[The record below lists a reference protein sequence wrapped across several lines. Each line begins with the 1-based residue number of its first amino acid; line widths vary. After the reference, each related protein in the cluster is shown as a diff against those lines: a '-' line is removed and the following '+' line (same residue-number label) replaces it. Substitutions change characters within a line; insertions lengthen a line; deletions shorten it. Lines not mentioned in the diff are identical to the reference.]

1 MQKFMQLKNYLL
13 ELSFLALIIRS
24 LFVGAGIGE
33 ALAIGFVVISMGY
46 KEYLNKSKVDQY
58 EELKSLVED
67 SHSQANKKFDEIF
80 SRFNAENLNR
90 ELRNKPQVVQN
101 EEKPK
106 RRLF

>member
-24 LFVGAGIGE
+24 IFVGAGIGE
-33 ALAIGFVVISMGY
+33 ALAIGFVVISISY
-46 KEYLNKSKVDQY
+46 REYLNKSKVDQY

-67 SHSQANKKFDEIF
+67 SHAQTSKKFEEIF

-90 ELRNKPQVVQN
+90 ELRNKPVVAQN
-101 EEKPK
+101 EEKVK
-106 RRLF
+106 RRIF